1 MAGHES
7 TQTMHIQRRGFL
19 LAGLIGTAAAWAQP
33 GSVVV
38 EDQRFAGRAMVAG
51 RDLVLNG
58 TGVRAVGWFKGYA
71 AGLYLP
77 APARSAAQVLA
88 MAGPKRLQMRLL
100 AEVPAAEFVKA
111 VHRGVERNAEADE
124 MVRLAGR
131 LRSFEASIAAAG
143 TVRLGDVVDLD
154 FDPAR
159 GLLFVVNGKLQGDP
173 IPGDDFF
180 AAVLRA
186 FIGERPYDV
195 RLRAGLLNR
204 PG

>member
-1 MAGHES
+1 M
-7 TQTMHIQRRGFL
+7 TIPRRTFL
-19 LAGLIGTAAAWAQP
+19 LACLMPALPLRAQP
-33 GSVVV
+33 NGIVV
-38 EDQRFAGRAMVAG
+38 EGQRFVGHVQIAGS
-51 RDLVLNG
+51 DLVLNG